1 MCSVRRKISPV
12 WSYFSVTEPNEKKAR
27 CDLCGLPMSF
37 RGTISNLKAHLE
49 RKHPTLNL
57 KLDSQHQQVSGKQ
70 NSCSAVENQ
79 NSTES
84 ECNKGPGPGRA
95 SWFGPNAVEVI
106 LDNVNNEPA
115 LSKPSTS
122 TQLTQVQK
130 PTLQSSLTSF
140 LPKKFNFKHKKKLDK
155 LLLKLITEDFQPF
168 SIVDDSGFKQFVNA
182 LNPSYEIPSRKV
194 ISRNY
199 LPAAYEECRN
209 LIKEKLKNI
218 TKVCLTTD
226 CWSSACNDS
235 YLALTAHYITEDF
248 RMESVLL
255 D

>member
-57 KLDSQHQQVSGKQ
+57 KLDYQQEQEQVSGKQ
-70 NSCSAVENQ
+70 NSCFAVENQ
-79 NSTES
+79 NRTES
-84 ECNKGPGPGRA
+84 ECNKCPGPSRA
-95 SWFGPNAVEVI
+95 SWFVPNAVEVI

-122 TQLTQVQK
+122 TQLNQIQR
-130 PTLQSSLTSF
+130 PTVQSSLSSF
-140 LPKKFNFKHKKKLDK
+140 LPKKINFKQKKKLDK
-155 LLLKLITEDFQPF
+155 LLLKLVTEDFQPF
-168 SIVDDSGFKQFVNA
+168 SIVDDSGLKQFVNA

-194 ISRNY
+194 IS
-199 LPAAYEECRN
+199 
-209 LIKEKLKNI
+209 
-218 TKVCLTTD
+218 
-226 CWSSACNDS
+226 
-235 YLALTAHYITEDF
+235 
-248 RMESVLL
+248 
-255 D
+255 